1 MSAASTTAGQVAGCS
16 CGCGTGSTRNT
27 VSDAAALYRR
37 FNGFD
42 ASQAIKVKH
51 RRLMPPVVVELGTL
65 AGLIYRSHKRNPL
78 GRPRTYIHLM
88 EKPPHLVSNVEGTQ
102 LYIVGGNYRI
112 GPRGIEG

>member
-1 MSAASTTAGQVAGCS
+1 MNTAPTTAGQAADFS
-16 CGCGTGSTRNT
+16 CGCSVKPKRNS

>member
-1 MSAASTTAGQVAGCS
+1 VKPKRNSA
-16 CGCGTGSTRNT
+16 
-27 VSDAAALYRR
+27 SDGAALYRR

-42 ASQAIKVKH
+42 ATRAIKVKH

-65 AGLIYRSHKRNPL
+65 AGLIYRSKKRNPL